1 MARID
6 YADPEDLPA
15 EKRHLLDSMA
25 NDDGGGSAE
34 SATGSDDDGG
44 DDSGETAAHGL
55 RSDRL
60 NVYRLLGRNPA
71 VLAGF
76 REYLGTVWAEAGLA
90 PHERELVIL
99 ATARAADSRYEWHQH
114 VRVALD
120 EGMSVDTILAVAR
133 GEPDRLAPAD
143 AALVDYA
150 TAFVAGAVD
159 DAAHDRLTAH
169 FDEPTVL
176 GVAALAGNYL
186 GLARTF
192 DALAVDLETEFV
204 GWDLENL

>member
-25 NDDGGGSAE
+25 NEDGGGDDE
-34 SATGSDDDGG
+34 DEPGSDDGG
-44 DDSGETAAHGL
+44 DGGDAAHGL

-71 VLAGF
+71 ILAGF
-76 REYLGTVWAEAGLA
+76 REYLGTVWTAAGLT

-99 ATARAADSRYEWHQH
+99 ATARATDSRYEWHQH

-120 EGMSVDTILAVAR
+120 EGLRVETILAVAR
-133 GEPDRLAPAD
+133 GEPDRLSPEG
-143 AALVDYA
+143 AALVDYV

-159 DAAHDRLTAH
+159 DDAHDRLATH

-176 GVAALAGNYL
+176 GVGALAGNYL
-186 GLARTF
+186 GLAHVF
-192 DALAVDLETEFV
+192 DALDVDLETEFV
-204 GWDLENL
+204 GWGLANL